1 MCNISAQVQG
11 KNEEEEEEEEEEETG
26 ECASSGRAVALA
38 TYQLRLRDD

>member
-11 KNEEEEEEEEEEETG
+11 KNEEEEEEEEETG